1 MISFK
6 QFLLEGGV
14 AGHMAHP
21 FDLPSVH
28 SGKDLINV
36 FNKLANSLAKTPSV
50 VKIDGVNAS
59 RDEYRQ
65 TNANMKDLMDPEN
78 FIKVIN

>member
-1 MISFK
+1 MITFK

-21 FDLPSVH
+21 FDISSVN

-36 FNKLANSLAKTPSV
+36 FNKLANSLAKTPSFLS
-50 VKIDGVNAS
+50 ILN
-59 RDEYRQ
+59 
-65 TNANMKDLMDPEN
+65 
-78 FIKVIN
+78 